1 MADTGGMLTRD
12 RIEAVRQAADRL
24 AVMRDMIATQQAAD
38 AWNESQE
45 VIEHEEHITD
55 CKECFYCDKEDRWC
69 LKFDLVNMHDGF
81 YCSDAKRKE
90 GDET

>member
-1 MADTGGMLTRD
+1 MSKVKPQISTDQLIKRLHLMADTGGMLTRD

-24 AVMRDMIATQQAAD
+24 
-38 AWNESQE
+38 EKL
-45 VIEHEEHITD
+45 EEHITD
-55 CKECFYCDKEDRWC
+55 CNECFYCDKEDRWC

-90 GDET
+90 GDEP